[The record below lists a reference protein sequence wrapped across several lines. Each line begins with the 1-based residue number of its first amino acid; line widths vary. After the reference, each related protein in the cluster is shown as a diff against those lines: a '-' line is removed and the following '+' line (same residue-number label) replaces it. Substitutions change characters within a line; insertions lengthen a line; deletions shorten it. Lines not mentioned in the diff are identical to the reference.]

1 MTRQMNFALGLVMV
15 GLGVLGAFLPV
26 LPSTCFFISAAY
38 FFGKSSPRME
48 AWVLNHPRFGYA
60 VRSWQETRSIPF
72 AGKIAATV
80 AMSLSGLFLVISP
93 APLWAVSLGLFVLV
107 ASGWYVLTRPTLNSL
122 QNCNHAHTSSH
133 TH

>member
-1 MTRQMNFALGLVMV
+1 MTRQMNFLLGMLMV

-38 FFGKSSPRME
+38 FFGKSSARME

-60 VRSWQETRSIPF
+60 VRSWQETRSIPL

-80 AMSLSGLFLVISP
+80 AMSLSGVFLVISP
-93 APLWAVSLGLFVLV
+93 APFWVVFSGLCVLV
-107 ASGWYVLTRPTLNSL
+107 ASAWYVLTRPTLNSL
-122 QNCNHAHTSSH
+122 QNCNHAHSSGR
-133 TH
+133 TN